1 MIFFK
6 YKDVQVE
13 GESRALELLSA
24 ELKKQIDLRTYN
36 EGAKD
41 ILWNYIR
48 DEDITE
54 ILESLDSL

>member
-13 GESRALELLSA
+13 GESRVLELLSA
-24 ELKKQIDLRTYN
+24 ELKNQIDLRTYN
-36 EGAKD
+36 ERAKD